1 MQKATER
8 MQANTQPV
16 NRYCIY
22 NIIYIYGKKYSLAIY
37 RTSYFSGNEKKTRK
51 LFLLIPAVIWN
62 NIRRKDK
69 RKQDWKETKAEQI
82 YRNTT
87 NNNKTEEKKNKNI
100 SVSSLTNC
108 RAAKKKTKQIKL
120 KKSSWKTPRAL
131 IWRFKYTLN
140 SSCGWGWKIR
150 KAANVMKTYEN
161 KRWKK

>member
-1 MQKATER
+1 MCKDGLRKASKKWEKLFCYLTYKKRKCFPRFVLKIHPQRMTRNQTNKCMQKATER

-16 NRYCIY
+16 YRYCIY

-69 RKQDWKETKAEQI
+69 RKQEWKETKAEQI

-87 NNNKTEEKKNKNI
+87 NNNKTEEKNKNI

-108 RAAKKKTKQIKL
+108 RAAKKKQYK
-120 KKSSWKTPRAL
+120 
-131 IWRFKYTLN
+131 
-140 SSCGWGWKIR
+140 
-150 KAANVMKTYEN
+150 
-161 KRWKK
+161 